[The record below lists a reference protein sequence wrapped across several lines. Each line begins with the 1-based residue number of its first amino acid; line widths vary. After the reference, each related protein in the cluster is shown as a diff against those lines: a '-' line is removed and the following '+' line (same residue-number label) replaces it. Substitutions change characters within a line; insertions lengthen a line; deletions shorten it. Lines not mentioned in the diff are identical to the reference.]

1 MKRQFLN
8 SIKYFLSVFVLS
20 MSCSKDEAEQNIV
33 QPVKEVNN
41 STRNLRPTT
50 GEKPDL
56 IIYAFSQYGSVSQDA
71 INYNIPFLCSEKNI
85 GTAMATGAFSDTLK
99 VYQKIPIG
107 SGLSTYYKYSLVDKF
122 VRPSNIAINSL
133 YFFVASI
140 KFPKLRRPSSG
151 KINLVIVSDG
161 ASKVFELNESNN
173 MSSTIWNI
181 SLP

>member
-1 MKRQFLN
+1 M
-8 SIKYFLSVFVLS
+8 SVFVLS
-20 MSCSKDEAEQNIV
+20 MSCSKDEAEQNTV
-33 QPVKEVNN
+33 QPVQEVNKSN
-41 STRNLRPTT
+41 RNLRPDATLF
-50 GEKPDL
+50 PDL
-56 IIYAFSQYGSVSQDA
+56 TIFAFSQYGSVSQDA

-85 GTAMATGAFSDTLK
+85 GTAIATGAFSDTLK

-122 VRPSNIAINSL
+122 IRPSNIAINSV

-140 KFPKLRRPSSG
+140 KFPKWRRPSSG
-151 KINLVIVSDG
+151 KINLVIMADG
-161 ASKVFELNESNN
+161 ASKVIELDESNN